1 MENPTVAINTVW
13 LLFSATLVFLMQA
26 GFLCLEAGLTRKKNN
41 INVAIK
47 NLADF
52 GITTVFFWLVGYG
65 VMFGLSG
72 NSLIG
77 ISEFGID
84 LTSAPPQTIAFFFFQ
99 VMFCGTAVTILA
111 GAIAERVKF
120 GGYLFLALIGSAIT
134 YPIFGHWVWNGIN
147 IGEKGGWLG
156 QLGFVD
162 FAGSSVVHS
171 VGGWISLAVLLIV
184 GARTGRFPKGKPAQK
199 IPGAD
204 VPLATLGVMILW
216 FGWFGFNAGST
227 LGMNDQV
234 PRVVVNTVIA
244 SSFGMTG
251 ALVIGWFIRKRAEI
265 DLVLN
270 GVLAGAVAI
279 TANCHAVST
288 VSAAIIGVIGA
299 VVMLLVD
306 ALLTRLRIDDA
317 VGAIPVHLAAG
328 IWGTLAVGIFGDPA
342 LLGTGLSRGDQIVA
356 QMIGIVACAV
366 WTFGVTYIITRITN
380 RFYPLRVSAE
390 NEHIGLNVS
399 EHGATNELLNLF
411 QVMDEQSKT
420 GDMSLRVP
428 VEPFTEV
435 GQIAS
440 RYNMVMNALEE
451 AIHRT
456 EAIVRT
462 AMDGIVTFSKDALN
476 ILTINPAAEKI
487 FGYGQNQLAGSAVYQ
502 LIAPPEGMSPD
513 VYLKSVL
520 DDLIRADTYREIY
533 GRRAD
538 GSVFPLEVIVTEVQ
552 TGEKSFLTG
561 TFRDITERRAAEEAI
576 KQSEGRFR
584 DLFEKSPDPVFVED
598 DKGNILDVNEAACAL
613 HGMTK
618 AELIG
623 NNAVNLVP
631 PEKRQNLEMEF
642 FDVSENKSYVLESL
656 SYTKDGQA
664 IPVEIRASQIEYGG
678 HPATLLHVRDIT
690 ARKQYEAA
698 LNEAKESAE
707 TANRAKSA
715 FLANMSHELRT
726 PLNAIIGYSEMLSE
740 DAADFG
746 YEDIVPD
753 LNKIQ
758 SAGSHL
764 LDLINNILDLSKIE
778 AGRMEMYLEEFNVSA
793 MLDNVAST
801 ISPLVE
807 KNKNKFELQID
818 DSVGLARA
826 DLTKTRQTLFNL
838 LSNATKFTENGTIT
852 LVASVE
858 KMDDKDFLVFRVS
871 DTGIGMT
878 PDQVNSVFAEFTQA
892 DASTTRKYGGTGL
905 GLTISKRFCQMMG
918 GDITVESQLTV
929 GTTFTAFF
937 PVMVVDNSKSPDSQ
951 LAPKMSADTRID
963 APASGLVLV
972 IDDDPTVR
980 DLIVRSLAKEG
991 FSVGVATNGAEGIRI
1006 AKELKPDAITLDVM
1020 MQGMDGWSVLEQLKS
1035 DPDLAH
1041 IPVVMIS
1048 IVDDRTRGFA
1058 LGAAGY
1064 LTKPIDRQKLI
1075 DTLKMFRKKATTSAL
1090 FGQILVVDD
1099 DPNQRD
1105 MVTRTLEKEG
1115 WVTEEAENGLDALKK
1130 LDTFAPDLIL
1140 LDLMMPEM
1148 DGFQFLTEL
1157 QKTEHGSSIPVIVVT
1172 AKDLTSED
1180 REQLSGV
1187 VEEILMKSAYERDS
1201 LLNKISQLINAQIQ
1215 KYDEDETEG

>member
-13 LLFSATLVFLMQA
+13 LLFAACLVFLMQA

-52 GITTVFFWLVGYG
+52 GVTTIFFWLVGYG

-72 NSLIG
+72 NSLFG
-77 ISEFGID
+77 VSEFGID
-84 LTSAPPQTIAFFFFQ
+84 LTSAPPETIAFFFFQ

-120 GGYLFLALIGSAIT
+120 GAYLFLAFIGATIT

-171 VGGWISLAVLLIV
+171 VGGWISLAVLLVV

-199 IPGAD
+199 IPGSD

-234 PRVVVNTVIA
+234 PRVMVNTVIA
-244 SSFGMTG
+244 SSAGMVG
-251 ALVIGWFIRKRAEI
+251 ALAIGWFIRGRAEI

-288 VSAAIIGVIGA
+288 ASAVLIGVVGA
-299 VVMLLVD
+299 VVMLIVD
-306 ALLTRLRIDDA
+306 NLLIRLKIDDA

-328 IWGTLAVGIFGDPA
+328 IWGTLAVGIFGDPV
-342 LLGTGLSRGDQIVA
+342 LLGTDLSRGDQIIA
-356 QMIGIVACAV
+356 QIIGIFACFIWA
-366 WTFGVTYIITRITN
+366 FGVTFIITIITN

-390 NEHIGLNVS
+390 DEHIGLNVS
-399 EHGATNELLNLF
+399 EHGATNELLDLF
-411 QVMDEQSKT
+411 KVMEEQSQT

-435 GQIAS
+435 GQIAT
-440 RYNMVMNALEE
+440 RYNMVMGALEE
-451 AIHRT
+451 AIQRT

-462 AMDGIVTFSKDALN
+462 AMDGIVTFSKDALH
-476 ILTINPAAEKI
+476 ILTINPAAEMI
-487 FGYGQNQLAGSAVYQ
+487 FGYQKNQLAGSAVYQ
-502 LIAPPEGMSPD
+502 LISPPEGVSPD
-513 VYLKSVL
+513 TYMKSVL
-520 DDLIRADTYREIY
+520 NDLIHAESYSEMY

-538 GSVFPLEVIVTEVQ
+538 GSVFPLEVIITEVQ
-552 TGEKSFLTG
+552 AGDTTFLAG
-561 TFRDITERRAAEEAI
+561 TFRDITERRLAEETI
-576 KQSEGRFR
+576 KQSELRFR

-598 DKGNILDVNEAACAL
+598 EHGNILDVNEAACLL

-618 AELIG
+618 EELIG
-623 NNAVNLVP
+623 INAIELVP
-631 PEKRQNLEMEF
+631 PEKRQNLEIDF
-642 FDVSENKSYVLESL
+642 FDVSENKSFVLESL
-656 SYTKDGQA
+656 SYTKDGLA
-664 IPVEIRASQIEYGG
+664 IPVEIRANQIQYGN

-690 ARKQYEAA
+690 VRKEYEAA
-698 LNEAKESAE
+698 LHDAKEVAE

-726 PLNAIIGYSEMLSE
+726 PLNAIIGYSEMLTE

-778 AGRMEMYLEEFNVSA
+778 AGRMELYLEEFNVSA

-801 ISPLVE
+801 ISPLMD
-807 KNKNKFELQID
+807 KNNNRFSLQISE
-818 DSVGLARA
+818 SVGIARA
-826 DLTKTRQTLFNL
+826 DITKTRQTLFNL
-838 LSNATKFTENGTIT
+838 LSNAAKFTENGTIAL
-852 LVASVE
+852 LVNVE
-858 KMDDKDFLVFRVS
+858 ERDGKDFLMFRVK
-871 DTGIGMT
+871 DTGIGMS
-878 PDQVNSVFAEFTQA
+878 PDQLRSVFAEFTQA

-918 GDITVESQLTV
+918 GDIIVESELTI
-929 GTTFTAFF
+929 GTTFIAYF
-937 PVMVVDNSKSPDSQ
+937 PVIVVDNTKAPEAQ
-951 LAPKMSADTRID
+951 LAPKISATISTDTQ
-963 APASGLVLV
+963 AGGLVLV

-991 FSVGVATNGAEGIRI
+991 FSVGVATNGAEGLRI
-1006 AKELKPDAITLDVM
+1006 ARELKPDAITLDVM
-1020 MQGMDGWSVLEQLKS
+1020 MQGMDGWSVLEQLKA
-1035 DPDLAH
+1035 DPDLMH

-1064 LTKPIDRQKLI
+1064 LTKPIDRQKMV
-1075 DTLKMFRKKATTSAL
+1075 DTLKMFRKKSSMPSV
-1090 FGQILVVDD
+1090 FGQILVIDD

-1105 MVTRTLEKEG
+1105 MVTRTLQKEG
-1115 WVTEEAENGLDALKK
+1115 WMVEEAENGLEGLKK

-1157 QKTEHGSSIPVIVVT
+1157 QKTEEGRSIPVVVVT

-1180 REQLSGV
+1180 REQLNGV
-1187 VEEILMKSAYERDS
+1187 VEEILMKSAYERES

-1215 KYDEDETEG
+1215 KYDDDEREG

>member
-13 LLFSATLVFLMQA
+13 VLFSAALVFLMQA
-26 GFLCLEAGLTRKKNN
+26 GFLCLEAGLTRRKNN

-52 GITTVFFWLVGYG
+52 GVTTIFFWLVGYG
-65 VMFGLSG
+65 LMFGLSG
-72 NSLIG
+72 NSLLG

-84 LTSAPPQTIAFFFFQ
+84 ISSAPPETIAFFFFQ

-120 GGYLFLALIGSAIT
+120 GGYLFLAFIGSAIT

-147 IGEKGGWLG
+147 IGEMGGWLG
-156 QLGFVD
+156 QMGFVD

-171 VGGWISLAVLLIV
+171 VGGWISLAVLLVV
-184 GARTGRFPKGKPAQK
+184 GARTGRFPKGQPAQK
-199 IPGAD
+199 IAGAD
-204 VPLATLGVMILW
+204 VPLATLGVLILW

-244 SSFGMTG
+244 SSTGLVG
-251 ALVIGWFIRKRAEI
+251 ALVIGWLIRKRAEI

-279 TANCHAVST
+279 TANCHAVNSF
-288 VSAAIIGVIGA
+288 SAAAIGLGGA
-299 VVMLLVD
+299 VVMLMVD
-306 ALLTRLRIDDA
+306 DLLIRLRIDDA

-342 LLGTGLSRGDQIVA
+342 LLGTGLSQGDQIMV
-356 QMIGIVACAV
+356 QLLGIVTCGV
-366 WTFGVTYIITRITN
+366 WTFGTTYIITRIIN
-380 RFYPLRVSAE
+380 RIYPLRVTAE
-390 NEHIGLNVS
+390 DEHIGLNVS

-411 QVMDEQSKT
+411 NVMEEQSKT

-440 RYNMVMNALEE
+440 RYNMVMGALEE
-451 AIHRT
+451 AIQRT

-462 AMDGIVTFSKDALN
+462 AMDGIVTFSKDALS
-476 ILTINPAAEKI
+476 IMTINPAAEKI
-487 FGYGQNQLAGSAVYQ
+487 FGYQRSQLAGSALYQ
-502 LIAPPEGMSPD
+502 LIAPPEGVAPD
-513 VYLKSVL
+513 KYVHSVL
-520 DDLIRADTYREIY
+520 DDLIRADTYREMY
-533 GRRAD
+533 GRRSD
-538 GSVFPLEVIVTEVQ
+538 GSIFPLEVIITEVH
-552 TGEKSFLTG
+552 TGDNTFLTG
-561 TFRDITERRAAEEAI
+561 TFRDITERRRTEEAI
-576 KQSEGRFR
+576 KLSEQRFR

-598 DKGNILDVNEAACAL
+598 EHGNILDVNEAACFL
-613 HGMTK
+613 HGMSK

-623 NNAVNLVP
+623 NNVVNLVP
-631 PEKRQNLEMEF
+631 PEKRQNVEMSF
-642 FDVSENKSYVLESL
+642 FDVTDNKSYVLESL
-656 SYTKDGQA
+656 SYTKDGRA
-664 IPVEIRASQIEYGG
+664 IPVEIRASQIDYGG
-678 HPATLLHVRDIT
+678 RVAILLHVRDIT
-690 ARKQYEAA
+690 ARKEYEAA
-698 LNEAKESAE
+698 LNAAKESAE

-726 PLNAIIGYSEMLSE
+726 PLNAIIGYSEMLTE

-778 AGRMEMYLEEFNVSA
+778 AGRMELYLEEFNVPA

-801 ISPLVE
+801 ISPLVD
-807 KNKNKFELQID
+807 KNKNRFELQIAD
-818 DSVGLARA
+818 NVDIARA

-838 LSNATKFTENGTIT
+838 LSNAAKFTENGTVS
-852 LVASVE
+852 LFASVE
-858 KMDDKDFLVFRVS
+858 KWDDTDYLVFRVK

-878 PDQVNSVFAEFTQA
+878 PDQVKAVFAEFTQA

-918 GDITVESQLTV
+918 GDITVESELSV
-929 GTTFTAFF
+929 GTTFTAYF
-937 PVMVVDNSKSPDSQ
+937 PVMVVDNSKSAESQ
-951 LAPKMSADTRID
+951 LAPKAIPTDISDVQAG
-963 APASGLVLV
+963 GLVLV

-1020 MQGMDGWSVLEQLKS
+1020 MQGMDGWSVLEQLKA

-1064 LTKPIDRQKLI
+1064 LTKPIDRQKLV
-1075 DTLKMFRKKATTSAL
+1075 DTLKMFRKKSISDV
-1090 FGQILVVDD
+1090 FGQILVIDD

-1115 WVTEEAENGLDALKK
+1115 WVAEEAENGLEGLKK
-1130 LDTFAPDLIL
+1130 LETFAPDLIL

-1157 QKTEHGSSIPVIVVT
+1157 QKTEEGRAIPVIVVT

-1180 REQLSGV
+1180 REQLAGV
-1187 VEEILMKSAYERDS
+1187 VEEI
-1201 LLNKISQLINAQIQ
+1201 
-1215 KYDEDETEG
+1215 

>member
-13 LLFSATLVFLMQA
+13 LLFAACLVFLMQA

-52 GITTVFFWLVGYG
+52 GVSTLCFWLVGYG
-65 VMFGLSG
+65 LMFGLSG
-72 NSLIG
+72 NNVFG
-77 ISEFGID
+77 TSEFGID
-84 LTSAPPQTIAFFFFQ
+84 IGSQPPETIAFFFFQ

-120 GGYLFLALIGSAIT
+120 GGYLFLAFIGATIT

-147 IGEKGGWLG
+147 IGEQGGWLG
-156 QLGFVD
+156 QMGFVD
-162 FAGSSVVHS
+162 FAGSTVVHS
-171 VGGWISLAVLLIV
+171 VGGWISLAVLLVV
-184 GARTGRFPKGKPAQK
+184 GARTGRFPKGKPAQR
-199 IPGAD
+199 IPGSD
-204 VPLATLGVMILW
+204 VPLATLGVLI
-216 FGWFGFNAGST
+216 FVVGWFGFNAGST

-234 PRVVVNTVIA
+234 PRVVVNTIIA
-244 SSFGMTG
+244 SSAGLVG
-251 ALVIGWFIRKRAEI
+251 ALMIGWFIRKRAEI

-288 VSAAIIGVIGA
+288 SSAVVIGVIGA
-299 VVMLLVD
+299 IVMLIID
-306 ALLTRLRIDDA
+306 DLLIRLKIDDA
-317 VGAIPVHLAAG
+317 VGAIPVHLGAG

-342 LLGTGLSRGDQIVA
+342 LLGTGLSQGDQIVA
-356 QMIGIVACAV
+356 QLVGIVACFI
-366 WTFGVTYIITRITN
+366 WTFGISFIITHIANRI
-380 RFYPLRVSAE
+380 YPLRVSAE
-390 NEHIGLNVS
+390 DEQIGLNVS
-399 EHGATNELLNLF
+399 EHGATNELLDLF
-411 QVMDEQSKT
+411 NVMEEQSKT
-420 GDMSLRVP
+420 GNMSLRVP
-428 VEPFTEV
+428 IEPFTEV
-435 GQIAS
+435 GQIAT
-440 RYNMVMNALEE
+440 RYNLVMGALEE
-451 AIHRT
+451 AIQRT

-462 AMDGIVTFSKDALN
+462 AMDGIVTFSKDALSV
-476 ILTINPAAEKI
+476 LTINPAAEKI
-487 FGYGQNQLAGSAVYQ
+487 FGYQKNQLAGSAVYQ
-502 LIAPPEGMSPD
+502 LISPPDGISPD
-513 VYLKSVL
+513 TYMKSVL
-520 DDLIRADTYREIY
+520 DELIHADNYREMY

-538 GSVFPLEVIVTEVQ
+538 GSIFPLEVIVTEVHAGD
-552 TGEKSFLTG
+552 TTFLAG
-561 TFRDITERRAAEEAI
+561 TFRDITERREAEEAI
-576 KQSEGRFR
+576 RQSEIRFR

-598 DKGNILDVNEAACAL
+598 EHGNILDVNEAACHL

-623 NNAVNLVP
+623 NNAMNLVP
-631 PEKRQNLEMEF
+631 PEKRDSLEIKF
-642 FDVSENKSYVLESL
+642 FDVSENKSYVLESF
-656 SYTKDGQA
+656 SYTKEGIA
-664 IPVEIRASQIEYGG
+664 IPVEIRANQIQYGNES
-678 HPATLLHVRDIT
+678 ATLLHVRDIT
-690 ARKQYEAA
+690 ARKEYEAA
-698 LNEAKESAE
+698 LNDAKELAE

-740 DAADFG
+740 DAEDFG

-778 AGRMEMYLEEFNVSA
+778 AGRMELYLEEFNVSA

-801 ISPLVE
+801 ISPLMD
-807 KNKNKFELQID
+807 KNNNQFDLRID
-818 DSVGLARA
+818 ESVGIARA
-826 DLTKTRQTLFNL
+826 DITKTRQTLFNL
-838 LSNATKFTENGTIT
+838 LSNAAKFTENGMIT
-852 LVASVE
+852 LLVSVE
-858 KMDDKDFLVFRVS
+858 KRDDTDFLMFRVKDS
-871 DTGIGMT
+871 GIGMS
-878 PDQVNSVFAEFTQA
+878 PDQVKSVFAEFTQA

-918 GDITVESQLTV
+918 GDITLESELTI

-937 PVMVVDNSKSPDSQ
+937 PVMVVDTTKPADAQ
-951 LAPKMSADTRID
+951 LAPKMPVDSLSGAKTG
-963 APASGLVLV
+963 GLVLV

-991 FSVGVATNGAEGIRI
+991 FSVGVATNGAEGLRI

-1020 MQGMDGWSVLEQLKS
+1020 MQGMDGWSVLEQLKA
-1035 DPDLAH
+1035 DPDLMH

-1064 LTKPIDRQKLI
+1064 LTKPIDRQKLV
-1075 DTLKMFRKKATTSAL
+1075 DTLKLFHKKIARPL
-1090 FGQILVVDD
+1090 VFGQVLVIDD

-1105 MVTRTLEKEG
+1105 MVIRTLEKEG
-1115 WVTEEAENGLDALKK
+1115 WVVEEAENGLEGLKM
-1130 LDTFAPDLIL
+1130 LDIFAPDLIL

-1157 QKTEHGSSIPVIVVT
+1157 QKTEEGRAIPVVVVT

-1180 REQLSGV
+1180 YEQLRGV
-1187 VEEILMKSAYERDS
+1187 QDILMKSAYERDS

-1215 KYDEDETEG
+1215 KYDDDIEG

>member
-1 MENPTVAINTVW
+1 MDDPTVAINTVW
-13 LLFSATLVFLMQA
+13 LLFAACLVFLMQA
-26 GFLCLEAGLTRKKNN
+26 GFLCLEAGLTRRKNN

-52 GITTVFFWLVGYG
+52 GVTTIFFWLVGYG
-65 VMFGLSG
+65 FMFGLSG
-72 NSLIG
+72 NSIIG
-77 ISEFGID
+77 VSEFGID
-84 LTSAPPQTIAFFFFQ
+84 LSSAEPQTIAFFFFQ

-120 GGYLFLALIGSAIT
+120 GSYLFLAFIGSSIV

-156 QLGFVD
+156 EIGFVD
-162 FAGSSVVHS
+162 FAGSTVVHS

-184 GARTGRFPKGKPAQK
+184 GARAGRFPKGKPPQK
-199 IPGAD
+199 IAGAD
-204 VPLATLGVMILW
+204 VPLATLGVLILW

-227 LGMNDQV
+227 LGINDQV
-234 PRVVVNTVIA
+234 PRVIVNTVIA
-244 SSFGMTG
+244 SSFGLVG
-251 ALVIGWFIRKRAEI
+251 ALVIGWMIRKRAEI

-288 VSAAIIGVIGA
+288 VSAALIGIGGA
-299 VVMLLVD
+299 VVMLAID
-306 ALLTRLRIDDA
+306 WLLIRLKIDDA
-317 VGAIPVHLAAG
+317 VSAIPVHLGAG

-342 LLGTGLSRGDQIVA
+342 LLGTGLSRIDQIGV
-356 QMIGIVACAV
+356 QLVGIIACFL
-366 WTFGVTYIITRITN
+366 WTFGIVFTISSIINRI
-380 RFYPLRVSAE
+380 FPLRVSVE
-390 NEHIGLNVS
+390 DEHIGLNVS
-399 EHGATNELLNLF
+399 EHGATNELLDLF
-411 QVMDEQSKT
+411 TVMDEQSKT
-420 GDMSLRVP
+420 GDMTLRVP

-435 GQIAS
+435 GQIAT
-440 RYNMVMNALEE
+440 RYNSVMNALEE
-451 AIHRT
+451 AIQRT

-462 AMDGIVTFSKDALN
+462 AMDGIVTFTKDALS

-487 FGYGQNQLAGSAVYQ
+487 FGYQRNQLSGSAVYQ
-502 LIAPPEGMSPD
+502 LVAPPEGMTPD
-513 VYLKSVL
+513 GYLKSIL
-520 DDLIRADTYREIY
+520 PDLIKSDTYHELY

-538 GSVFPLEVIVTEVQ
+538 GSIFPLEVIITEVHV
-552 TGEKSFLTG
+552 GDNSFITG
-561 TFRDITERRAAEEAI
+561 TFRDITERKASQEAVLR
-576 KQSEGRFR
+576 SEARFR

-598 DKGNILDVNEAACAL
+598 ERGMILDVNEAACLL

-618 AELIG
+618 EEMVGI
-623 NNAVNLVP
+623 NVIELVP
-631 PEKRQNLEMEF
+631 PEKRANIEIDF
-642 FDVSENKSYVLESL
+642 FDVSDNKSYVLESL
-656 SYTKDGQA
+656 SYTRDGRA
-664 IPVEIRASQIEYGG
+664 IPVEIRASQIQYGD

-690 ARKQYEAA
+690 VRKEYEAA
-698 LNEAKESAE
+698 LTDAKESAE

-726 PLNAIIGYSEMLSE
+726 PLNAIIGYSEMLTE
-740 DAADFG
+740 DAEDFG

-753 LNKIQ
+753 LTKIK

-778 AGRMEMYLEEFNVSA
+778 AGRMELYLEEFDVPA

-801 ISPLVE
+801 ISPLMS
-807 KNKNKFELQID
+807 KNNNNFDLQID
-818 DSVGLARA
+818 ESVNIARA

-838 LSNATKFTENGTIT
+838 LSNAAKFTENGTVFLSAT
-852 LVASVE
+852 VE
-858 KMDDKDFLVFRVS
+858 NRDDKEFLVFRVR
-871 DTGIGMT
+871 DTGIGMS
-878 PDQVNSVFAEFTQA
+878 PEQVQAVFAEFTQA

-918 GDITVESQLTV
+918 GDITVDSELSV

-937 PVMVVDNSKSPDSQ
+937 PVMVVDTTKTPDSQ
-951 LAPKMSADTRID
+951 LAPKFATSTNEMMV
-963 APASGLVLV
+963 ASGLVLV

-1006 AKELKPDAITLDVM
+1006 ARELKPDAITLDVM

-1035 DPDLAH
+1035 DPDLMH

-1064 LTKPIDRQKLI
+1064 LTKPIDRQKMV
-1075 DTLKMFRKKATTSAL
+1075 DTLKTLSRKAKLPDA
-1090 FGQILVVDD
+1090 FGQILVIDD

-1105 MVTRTLEKEG
+1105 MVRRTLEKEG
-1115 WVTEEAENGLDALKK
+1115 CIVEEAENGLLGLEKLK
-1130 LDTFAPDLIL
+1130 TFAPDLIV

-1157 QKTEHGSSIPVIVVT
+1157 QKTEDGRSIPVIVVT
-1172 AKDLTSED
+1172 AKDLTNDD
-1180 REQLSGV
+1180 REQLQGV
-1187 VEEILMKSAYERDS
+1187 VQDILIKSAYERDN
-1201 LLNKISQLINAQIQ
+1201 LLNKIAQLISAQIQ
-1215 KYDEDETEG
+1215 KYDEDN